1 MRKRRPGIGGKSIR
15 EFFIYRIIEK
25 SVLLWALHNTQHAM
39 KKYAE
44 EDRQCFLTRLK
55 YTQKIY

>member
-1 MRKRRPGIGGKSIR
+1 MRKRLLELVENQFR

-44 EDRQCFLTRLK
+44 EDRQCFLTRLE